1 MLKGWARKGY
11 CERRPRMLQTS
22 SLSKLT
28 SCIDVRSA
36 LSATGPQSDRTTS
49 SDSASELLIDARELR
64 MLSTI
69 RLSRAPLRAFHTARV
84 LRNQKWSQLTNI
96 LASEIPPPVQVK
108 SITPAGILLQ
118 DGRLLPSACIFLD
131 GEVLLWDVPPTPW
144 KGWDESKFD
153 VFDVV
158 VPKPGASHLPAHK
171 IQRGLITLFPFCFLE
186 ILLIGT
192 GKSVNPLPA
201 ILRQHL
207 NKLGIQVDVMDSVR
221 DASLLGQSPPDFGL
235 IS

>member
-1 MLKGWARKGY
+1 
-11 CERRPRMLQTS
+11 
-22 SLSKLT
+22 
-28 SCIDVRSA
+28 
-36 LSATGPQSDRTTS
+36 
-49 SDSASELLIDARELR
+49 

-158 VPKPGASHLPAHK
+158 VPKP
-171 IQRGLITLFPFCFLE
+171 E

-207 NKLGIQVDVMDSVR
+207 NKLGIQVDVMDSWN
-221 DASLLGQSPPDFGL
+221 ACTTYNLLSEEGRRVAAALLPLQHRPWITTHTDPS
-235 IS
+235 